1 MTNNVVVFGS
11 LRNRLAMILTGGA
24 ALLAMLLFLVVRAYA
39 TQIAQE
45 GQDNILGASVSSI
58 LDAAVLRDGAVELD
72 FPYASLSMLSTSA
85 DDRVFYAIYEDGALL
100 SGYDGLEA
108 VLPVQSGESM
118 FTSTNYDNAIIR
130 IATAS
135 RTLIGIDTPR
145 QVSVSVA
152 QTQDALA
159 ETLNRISRNVALFG
173 AGFFA
178 LATALAFW
186 AASTT
191 IGQLSRLTTS
201 VTRRGPQDLSPFLK
215 PVPSEMVP
223 LVGSLNTL
231 MSRLDQSL
239 KQSEDFIAEA
249 AHRVRTPLATV
260 RSYAEA
266 TFQRVETQ
274 ENRDALRSMMRAID
288 ESSRAAGQL
297 LDHAMVTFRAENL
310 EREDV
315 ELDGLLRDLV
325 QRMMPVAD
333 MRDVTIDLESTEP
346 AIIRGDPVLLQNAF
360 RNLIDNALKY
370 APADT
375 SITIHV
381 QTKPRISV
389 DVLDQG
395 RGFLPTE
402 MDKLAG
408 RFVRGG
414 DTQGHIGSGLGLTI
428 AQDVATAHNG
438 TMVLSNRTEG
448 GACVTLQF

>member
-1 MTNNVVVFGS
+1 MKANVVVFGS
-11 LRNRLAMILTGGA
+11 LRNRLGIILTGGA
-24 ALLAMLLFLVVRAYA
+24 ALLAILLFFVVRGYA
-39 TQIAQE
+39 AQIAQE

-58 LDAAVLRDGAVELD
+58 LDATVLREGTIELD

-100 SGYDGLEA
+100 SGYDGLDVELPVSVGEA
-108 VLPVQSGESM
+108 V
-118 FTSTNYDNAIIR
+118 FTSTQYDNATIR
-130 IATAS
+130 VASAS

-159 ETLNRISRNVALFG
+159 ETLNRISRNVAVFG
-173 AGFFA
+173 TGFFA

-186 AASTT
+186 ATSAT

-215 PVPSEMVP
+215 PVPTEMVP

-315 ELDGLLRDLV
+315 EFDGLLRDLV
-325 QRMMPVAD
+325 QRMTPVAD
-333 MRDVTIDLESTEP
+333 MRDVTINLESTAP

-370 APADT
+370 APVDT
-375 SITIHV
+375 SITIRV
-381 QTKPRISV
+381 QTNPSISV

-395 RGFLPTE
+395 PGFLVNE
-402 MDKLAG
+402 MDMLAG

-428 AQDVATAHNG
+428 VQDVAMAHDG
-438 TMVLSNRTEG
+438 TMVLSNRSEG

>member
-1 MTNNVVVFGS
+1 MTDNVVVSGS
-11 LRNRLAMILTGGA
+11 LRNRLALILTGGA
-24 ALLAMLLFLVVRAYA
+24 ALLAVLLFFVVRGYA
-39 TQIAQE
+39 AQIAQE

-58 LDAAVLRDGAVELD
+58 LDAAVLRDGVVELD
-72 FPYASLSMLSTSA
+72 LPYASLSMLSTSA

-100 SGYDGLEA
+100 SGYDGLGA
-108 VLPVQSGESM
+108 TLPVLSGESM
-118 FTSTNYDNAIIR
+118 FTSTQYDNATIR
-130 IATAS
+130 VATAS
-135 RTLIGIDTPR
+135 RTLIGVDTPR

-186 AASTT
+186 VTSTT
-191 IGQLSRLTTS
+191 IGQLSRLTSS
-201 VTRRGPQDLSPFLK
+201 VTQRGPQDLSPFLK

-249 AHRVRTPLATV
+249 AHRVLTPLATV

-266 TFQRVETQ
+266 TFQRVQTQ
-274 ENRDALRSMMRAID
+274 QNRDALRSMMRAID

-315 ELDGLLRDLV
+315 ELDGLLGELV
-325 QRMMPVAD
+325 QRMTPVAD
-333 MRDVTIDLESTEP
+333 MRDVALHLESTAP

-360 RNLIDNALKY
+360 CNLIENALKY

-375 SITIHV
+375 SITIRV
-381 QTKPRISV
+381 RTTPGISV

-395 RGFLPTE
+395 RGFLPDE
-402 MDKLAG
+402 MDKLAE

-414 DTQGHIGSGLGLTI
+414 DTEGHIGSGLGLTI
-428 AQDVATAHNG
+428 AQDVANAHNG
-438 TMVLSNRTEG
+438 TMVLSNRSEG

>member
-1 MTNNVVVFGS
+1 MKANVVVFGS
-11 LRNRLAMILTGGA
+11 LRNRLGIILTGGA
-24 ALLAMLLFLVVRAYA
+24 ALLAILLFFVVRGYA
-39 TQIAQE
+39 AQIAQE

-58 LDAAVLRDGAVELD
+58 LDATVLREGTIELD

-100 SGYDGLEA
+100 SGYDGLDVELPVSVGEA
-108 VLPVQSGESM
+108 V
-118 FTSTNYDNAIIR
+118 FTSTQYDNVTIR
-130 IATAS
+130 VASAS

-159 ETLNRISRNVALFG
+159 ETLNRISRNVAVFG
-173 AGFFA
+173 TGFFA

-186 AASTT
+186 ATSAT

-215 PVPSEMVP
+215 PVPTEMVP

-315 ELDGLLRDLV
+315 EFDGLLRDLV
-325 QRMMPVAD
+325 QRMTPVAD
-333 MRDVTIDLESTEP
+333 MRDVTINLESTAP

-370 APADT
+370 APVDT
-375 SITIHV
+375 SITIRV
-381 QTKPRISV
+381 QTNPSISV

-395 RGFLPTE
+395 PGFLVNE
-402 MDKLAG
+402 MDMLAG

-428 AQDVATAHNG
+428 VQDVAMAHDG
-438 TMVLSNRTEG
+438 TMVLSNRSEG

>member
-1 MTNNVVVFGS
+1 MTDNVVVFGS
-11 LRNRLAMILTGGA
+11 LRNRLALILTGGA
-24 ALLAMLLFLVVRAYA
+24 ALLAILLFIVVRGYA
-39 TQIAQE
+39 AQIAQQ

-72 FPYASLSMLSTSA
+72 FPYASLSMLSTAA
-85 DDRVFYAIYEDGALL
+85 DDRVFYAIFEDGALL
-100 SGYDGLEA
+100 SGYDGLGA
-108 VLPVQSGESM
+108 VLPAKSGESV
-118 FTSTNYDNAIIR
+118 FTSTNYDNATIR
-130 IATAS
+130 VATAS

-159 ETLNRISRNVALFG
+159 ETLNKISRNVALFG

-191 IGQLSRLTTS
+191 IGQLSRLTMS

-266 TFQRVETQ
+266 TFQRVQTQ
-274 ENRDALRSMMRAID
+274 ENRDALRAMMRAID

-325 QRMMPVAD
+325 QRMTPVAD
-333 MRDVTIDLESTEP
+333 MRDVAIHLEST
-346 AIIRGDPVLLQNAF
+346 ASALVRGDPVLLQNAV

-375 SITIHV
+375 SITIRVRTNPH
-381 QTKPRISV
+381 ISV

-395 RGFLPTE
+395 PGFLAGE

-438 TMVLSNRTEG
+438 TMVLSNRSEG

>member
-1 MTNNVVVFGS
+1 MTDEVVVFGS

-24 ALLAMLLFLVVRAYA
+24 ALLAILLFVVVRGYA
-39 TQIAQE
+39 AQIAQE
-45 GQDNILGASVSSI
+45 GQDNILSASVSSI
-58 LDAAVLRDGAVELD
+58 LDSAVLRDGAVQLD
-72 FPYASLSMLSTSA
+72 FPYASLSMLSTPA
-85 DDRVFYAIYEDGALL
+85 DDRVFYAIYEDSTLL
-100 SGYDGLEA
+100 SGYDGLETPPL
-108 VLPVQSGESM
+108 VPNGERM
-118 FTSTNYDNAIIR
+118 FTSAQYDNATVR
-130 IATAS
+130 VATAS
-135 RTLIGIDTPR
+135 RTLIGADRPR
-145 QVSVSVA
+145 RVSVSVA

-159 ETLNRISRNVALFG
+159 ETLNRISRNVAGFG
-173 AGFFA
+173 VGFFA

-186 AASTT
+186 GTSTT

-231 MSRLDQSL
+231 MARLEQSL
-239 KQSEDFIAEA
+239 KQSEEFIAEA

-266 TFQRVETQ
+266 TLQRVQKQ

-310 EREDV
+310 EREDID
-315 ELDGLLRDLV
+315 LDGLLRELV
-325 QRMMPVAD
+325 QRMSPVAE
-333 MRDVTIDLESTEP
+333 MRDVALHLESAGP
-346 AIIRGDPVLLQNAF
+346 AIIHGDAVLLQNAF

-370 APADT
+370 APIET
-375 SITIHV
+375 TITIRI
-381 QTKPRISV
+381 QTTPRISV
-389 DVLDQG
+389 DVIDQG
-395 RGFLPTE
+395 RGFVPDE

-414 DTQGHIGSGLGLTI
+414 DTGDHIGSGLGLTI
-428 AQDVATAHNG
+428 AQDVAHAHDG
-438 TMVLSNRTEG
+438 TMILSNRSEG
-448 GACVTLQF
+448 GACVTLLF

>member
-1 MTNNVVVFGS
+1 MTSNVVVLGS
-11 LRNRLAMILTGGA
+11 LRNRLATILTGGA
-24 ALLAMLLFLVVRAYA
+24 ALLAILLFFVVRGYA
-39 TQIAQE
+39 IQIAQE
-45 GQDNILGASVSSI
+45 GQDNILSASVSSI

-85 DDRVFYAIYEDGALL
+85 DDRVFYAIYEDEKLL
-100 SGYDGLEA
+100 SGYDGLGTGLA
-108 VLPVQSGESM
+108 VPSNERT
-118 FTSTNYDNAIIR
+118 FTSAQYDNATVR
-130 IATAS
+130 VATAS
-135 RTLIGIDTPR
+135 RTLIGADRSR

-159 ETLNRISRNVALFG
+159 ETLNRISRNVAGFG
-173 AGFFA
+173 LGFFA

-186 AASTT
+186 GTSAT

-223 LVGSLNTL
+223 LVRSLNTL

-266 TFQRVETQ
+266 TFQRVQKQ

-310 EREDV
+310 ERENVD
-315 ELDGLLRDLV
+315 LDGLLRDLV
-325 QRMMPVAD
+325 QRMTPVAD
-333 MRDVTIDLESTEP
+333 MRDVVLCLDSNAP
-346 AIIRGDPVLLQNAF
+346 AVIQGDPVLLQNAF

-370 APADT
+370 VPADT
-375 SITIHV
+375 SIVIRV
-381 QTKPRISV
+381 QTSPRVTV
-389 DVLDQG
+389 DVSDQG
-395 RGFLPTE
+395 RGFLPHE
-402 MDKLAG
+402 MDKLAR
-408 RFVRGG
+408 RFVRGS
-414 DTQGHIGSGLGLTI
+414 DTEGHIGSGLGLTI
-428 AQDVATAHNG
+428 AQDVANAHDG
-438 TMVLSNRTEG
+438 TMALSNRPEG

>member
-1 MTNNVVVFGS
+1 M
-11 LRNRLAMILTGGA
+11 
-24 ALLAMLLFLVVRAYA
+24 
-39 TQIAQE
+39 
-45 GQDNILGASVSSI
+45 
-58 LDAAVLRDGAVELD
+58 
-72 FPYASLSMLSTSA
+72 SA
-85 DDRVFYAIYEDGALL
+85 
-100 SGYDGLEA
+100 
-108 VLPVQSGESM
+108 
-118 FTSTNYDNAIIR
+118 
-130 IATAS
+130 
-135 RTLIGIDTPR
+135 
-145 QVSVSVA
+145 
-152 QTQDALA
+152 
-159 ETLNRISRNVALFG
+159 
-173 AGFFA
+173 
-178 LATALAFW
+178 
-186 AASTT
+186 
-191 IGQLSRLTTS
+191 
-201 VTRRGPQDLSPFLK
+201 
-215 PVPSEMVP
+215 
-223 LVGSLNTL
+223 
-231 MSRLDQSL
+231 
-239 KQSEDFIAEA
+239 
-249 AHRVRTPLATV
+249 
-260 RSYAEA
+260 
-266 TFQRVETQ
+266 Q

-395 RGFLPTE
+395 RGFLPAE

-438 TMVLSNRTEG
+438 TMVLSNRPEG

>member
-1 MTNNVVVFGS
+1 MTVDVTVSGS
-11 LRNRLAMILTGGA
+11 LRNRLAFILTGGA
-24 ALLAMLLFLVVRAYA
+24 ALLAILLFVVVRGYA
-39 TQIAQE
+39 ARIAQE

-85 DDRVFYAIYEDGALL
+85 DDRVFYAIYEDGTLL
-100 SGYDGLEA
+100 SGYDGLD
-108 VLPVQSGESM
+108 VQLPVSVGESL
-118 FTSTNYDNAIIR
+118 FISTQYDNATIR
-130 IATAS
+130 VATAS
-135 RTLIGIDTPR
+135 RTLIGADKPR
-145 QVSVSVA
+145 QVAVSVA

-186 AASTT
+186 AASATV
-191 IGQLSRLTTS
+191 GQLSRLATS
-201 VTRRGPQDLSPFLK
+201 VTRRGPQDLSPFRK

-266 TFQRVETQ
+266 TFQRVEAQ

-310 EREDV
+310 ERQEVD
-315 ELDGLLRDLV
+315 LDELLRDLV
-325 QRMMPVAD
+325 QRMTPVAD
-333 MRDVTIDLESTEP
+333 MRDVALHLERTGP
-346 AIIRGDPVLLQNAF
+346 AILYGDEVLLQNAF

-370 APADT
+370 APSEST
-375 SITIHV
+375 ITIRIR
-381 QTKPRISV
+381 TEPRLSV
-389 DVLDQG
+389 EVLDQG
-395 RGFLPTE
+395 SGFVTGE
-402 MDKLAG
+402 IGKLAG

-428 AQDVATAHNG
+428 AQDVATAHDG